1 MAWLDY
7 NEALQELPEDSEL
20 VVGSGAQATW
30 RVRNADLM
38 PRHFVISA
46 TPKGARIRPHSSD
59 AVVAING
66 RQVSSEGADLKDG
79 DIVGAGSAQMNFWSK
94 TPQKRDPVE
103 EQELVAQ
110 LVETA
115 RRSAHSVARHSTGIG
130 RDESNALVLDEA
142 TASRFHAE
150 IRHEAGGHA
159 LRAMGSAGTK
169 LNGNA
174 ISAPVLLN
182 EGDEIQIAGRVLRY
196 TRAALPSGV
205 KVVAPNVVESDR
217 DAVTTSR
224 RSMEPT
230 PLGLHAVS
238 GLSTTARNPM
248 RYVAVVSS
256 LLAAAAIATLFWMRH
271 AV

>member
-7 NEALQELPEDSEL
+7 NEALQELTDGTEL

-30 RVRNADLM
+30 RVRKADLM

-46 TPKGARIRPHSSD
+46 TGKGARIRPHSSD

-79 DIVGAGSAQMNFWSK
+79 DVIGAGSAQMNFWSK

-103 EQELVAQ
+103 AEVLDGHLVD
-110 LVETA
+110 TG
-115 RRSAHSVARHSTGIG
+115 RRSAHSLARHSTGIG

-159 LRAMGSAGTK
+159 LRVMGAGGVK
-169 LNGNA
+169 VNGNPMT
-174 ISAPVLLN
+174 APMLLSEN
-182 EGDEIQIAGRVLRY
+182 DEIQIAGRTLRY
-196 TRAALPSGV
+196 TRAALPAGV
-205 KVVAPNVVESDR
+205 KLVAPNVVETER
-217 DAVTTSR
+217 EAVYTSR

-230 PLGLHAVS
+230 PLGVPVAAFS
-238 GLSTTARNPM
+238 ARNPM

-256 LLAAAAIATLFWMRH
+256 LLAAAAIATLVWMRH
-271 AV
+271 AT

>member
-7 NEALQELPEDSEL
+7 NEALQELPDDTEL

-38 PRHFVISA
+38 PRHFVIAA
-46 TPKGARIRPHSSD
+46 TPTGARIRPHSSD

-66 RQVSSEGADLKDG
+66 RQVSTEGADLKDG
-79 DIVGAGSAQMNFWSK
+79 DILFAGSAQMNFWSK
-94 TPQKRDPVE
+94 TPQKRDAVE
-103 EQELVAQ
+103 LEVLAGH
-110 LVETA
+110 LVEA
-115 RRSAHSVARHSTGIG
+115 AGRSAHSVARHSTGIG

-159 LRAMGSAGTK
+159 LRVMGTAGTK

-174 ISAPVLLN
+174 ITAPVLLN
-182 EGDEIQIAGRVLRY
+182 EGDEIQIAGRILRY
-196 TRAALPSGV
+196 TRAALPAGV
-205 KVVAPNVVESDR
+205 KVVAPSVVESDR
-217 DAVTTSR
+217 DAVSTSR

-230 PLGLHAVS
+230 PLGLHAVP
-238 GLSTTARNPM
+238 GLATVARNSM

-256 LLAAAAIATLFWMRH
+256 LLAAAAIATLVWMRH